1 MQDWKFTRTQ
11 LDNGLRVIAAEQ
23 PGALSVAVRLF
34 VAVGSRY
41 EPENLAG
48 ISHFLEH
55 MVFKGTKKRPTA
67 RQISEAIEGMGGQL
81 NAATGFEYT
90 NFYAKVTPEHL
101 ETAVDVVSD
110 LVLNPLLDPA
120 ELEREKGVIQ
130 QEISRYEDQPETY
143 VSLLFQRLLFPEDPL
158 GRPIIGYRQTVAGVS
173 REDMLGFLDF
183 HYRPQ
188 RAVLVGAGRLEAGQ
202 LVELAG
208 SYLGEWSPGPERPEP
223 ELKAV
228 DGGPRVV
235 VGEKP
240 TNQVHINLGVRAYS
254 LWHPDRFA
262 AMVMNSIL
270 GEGMSSR
277 LFLNVRER
285 LGLAYSVYS
294 YVAGHKDTGQLVIYA
309 GLDPSRFD
317 LALTTI
323 LTELDRLRQE
333 RVPADELARGK
344 ERQKVALMFQLE
356 RSENLSAYYGVQETV
371 LGQVM
376 TPQERLEHIEAV
388 TADDVLRVAQDLFR
402 TERLRLS
409 LVGLNRPAEELEAKL
424 EL

>member
-1 MQDWKFTRTQ
+1 MQDWKFTRIQ
-11 LDNGLRVIAAEQ
+11 LENGLRVIAAEQ

-41 EPENLAG
+41 EPDNLAG
-48 ISHFLEH
+48 ISHLLEH

-67 RQISEAIEGMGGQL
+67 RQVSEAIEGIGGQL

-143 VSLLFQRLLFPEDPL
+143 VSLLFQRLLFPNDPL
-158 GRPIIGYRQTVAGVS
+158 GRPIIGFRETVAGVR
-173 REDMLGFLDF
+173 REDLTAFLEF

-188 RAVLVGAGRLEAGQ
+188 RAVLVGAGRLDAE
-202 LVELAG
+202 ELAELAR
-208 SYLGEWSPGPERPEP
+208 SYLGEWPPGPERPEP
-223 ELKAV
+223 AFKPTA
-228 DGGPRVV
+228 GPRVV
-235 VGEKP
+235 VGDKP
-240 TNQVHINLGVRAYS
+240 TNQVHLNLGVQAYS

-262 AMVMNSIL
+262 AMVMNSVL

-294 YVAGHKDTGQLVIYA
+294 YVAGHKDTGQLVVYA
-309 GLDPSRFD
+309 GLDPGRFD

-333 RVPADELARGK
+333 PVPADELARAK
-344 ERQKVALMFQLE
+344 ERQKVTLMFQLE
-356 RSENLSAYYGVQETV
+356 RSENLSAYYGLQETV
-371 LGQVM
+371 LGQIM
-376 TPQERLEHIEAV
+376 TPQERLERIEAV
-388 TADDVLRVAQDLFR
+388 TADDVLRVARDLFR

-409 LVGLNRPAEELEAKL
+409 LVGLNRLPDELEAKL
-424 EL
+424 TL